1 MAKNRENQTDAIQ
14 KKNYEYRKL
23 FFAKPYSARNR
34 PVFIKPTT
42 TSQAIPI
49 ETEEEKHVKQQAET
63 EVFNKYLLNRS
74 HSAFL
79 KDFYSFR
86 Y

>member
-1 MAKNRENQTDAIQ
+1 LTKIRENQTDAIQ
-14 KKNYEYRKL
+14 KRNYEYRKL
-23 FFAKPYSARNR
+23 FFAKPYSSRNR
-34 PVFIKPTT
+34 PVLIKPTT
-42 TSQAIPI
+42 TQVIP
-49 ETEEEKHVKQQAET
+49 TQTVEEKQVQQQTET